1 MVSAPGPTVRRVSGV
16 NFLSNSMVNF
26 VSAVLCAT
34 VLYFG
39 TIAAGLPRP

>member
-1 MVSAPGPTVRRVSGV
+1 
-16 NFLSNSMVNF
+16 MVNF